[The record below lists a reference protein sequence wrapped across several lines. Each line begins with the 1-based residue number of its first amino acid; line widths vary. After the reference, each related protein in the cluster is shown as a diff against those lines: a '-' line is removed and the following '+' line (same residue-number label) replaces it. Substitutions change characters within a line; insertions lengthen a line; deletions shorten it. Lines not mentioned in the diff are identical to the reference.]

1 MTFESN
7 DAGSI
12 GTAGKKDIPAHKLEF
27 DTTGK
32 GGLIGLH
39 IVNVIFMIL
48 TLMIYRFWALTRVRR
63 AIWSRMRMEG
73 SPFEYVGTG
82 LEIFIGFLKVF
93 FIFLLP
99 IALLNNWANQ
109 KIFADAQAGTF
120 SGFSILMI
128 YISPI
133 ALWVLYSAARFL
145 AFRYRVNRTQWR
157 SIRGAVQG
165 KAYIYAANALA
176 AIALTI
182 CTLGIA
188 KPWTDIWL
196 FKYKVNNASFGRR
209 NFNYEGAIR
218 EILPSYL
225 MFLVCILAFL
235 GLYIGSQWGFI
246 SDLMSIDPSPAQDPS
261 TIKITPPSLPPF
273 GYLAILGL
281 TAAIAYLNYQLIFWR
296 SAASHTSFGA
306 TRFQFSPTRFQ
317 AFRLIVGNWLIAVLS
332 LGLLAPF
339 VWLRK
344 GKFIA
349 SHLTILGDL
358 DSASL
363 VQSDLDAG
371 ATGEGFLTD
380 FDIA

>member
-1 MTFESN
+1 MTFESSG
-7 DAGSI
+7 AGSI
-12 GTAGKKDIPAHKLEF
+12 GTVGKKDIPAHQLEF

-39 IVNVIFMIL
+39 IVNMIFMIL
-48 TLMIYRFWALTRVRR
+48 TLMLYRFWALTRVRR
-63 AIWSRMRMEG
+63 AIWPRMRLEG

-93 FIFLLP
+93 FVFLLP
-99 IALLNNWANQ
+99 IALLNNWASQ
-109 KIFADAQAGTF
+109 KILVDAQAGTF
-120 SGFSILMI
+120 SRPLFLL
-128 YISPI
+128 YFFSPI
-133 ALWVLYSAARFL
+133 ALWALYSAARFL

-176 AIALTI
+176 ALALTV
-182 CTLGIA
+182 CTLGFA

-196 FKYKVNNASFGRR
+196 FKYKMNNASFGKR
-209 NFNYEGAIR
+209 NFNYEGTAR

-246 SDLMSIDPSPAQDPS
+246 SDLISIDVSSAQDQS
-261 TIKITPPSLPPF
+261 SIRISPPSIPPF
-273 GYLAILGL
+273 GYLAIVGL
-281 TAAIAYLNYQLIFWR
+281 MAAIAFLNYQLTFWR

-306 TRFQFSPTRFQ
+306 TRFQFTPTRFQ
-317 AFRLIVGNWLIAVLS
+317 AIRLIVGNWLIAVLS

-344 GKFIA
+344 GTFMA
-349 SHLTILGDL
+349 DHLTILGDL
-358 DSASL
+358 DSSSL

-371 ATGEGFLTD
+371 STGEGFLTD
-380 FDIA
+380 FDVA